1 MQIPSHHAIPPPFL
15 SLKWYPIHKQ
25 PSLPAFFYIVLL
37 SSSYLSSSWIGKVL
51 KGLWWK
57 AYTMQVNDFIYS
69 AGNLIYG
76 IIAIYHT
83 TSSIDYATAHSCK
96 CLYNHHKLMFDMI
109 WDISLTFFEIPGWS
123 YSEILH
129 NESPHSTCNY
139 VKCNDFYHKFTDFA
153 NHLE

>member
-1 MQIPSHHAIPPPFL
+1 MLDRSKKVSAVFL
-15 SLKWYPIHKQ
+15 CKFHRITQFLCLSFLLSDTQYINSLLCRP
-25 PSLPAFFYIVLL
+25 FYIVLL
-37 SSSYLSSSWIGKVL
+37 SSSYLSSSWLGKVS

-57 AYTMQVNDFIYS
+57 AYTMQVNDFVYS

-83 TSSIDYATAHSCK
+83 TSPIDYATAHSCK

-123 YSEILH
+123 YSEI
-129 NESPHSTCNY
+129 
-139 VKCNDFYHKFTDFA
+139 
-153 NHLE
+153 